1 MADMKLQHDDIFLDE
16 YFANGL
22 QSYFNVQWPYD
33 YDAPTNR
40 EQLFAKDPMFAQF
53 IDRWMYGNTWSGG
66 CP

>member
-1 MADMKLQHDDIFLDE
+1 M
-16 YFANGL
+16 
-22 QSYFNVQWPYD
+22 QWPYD